1 LNIIYNILQYEGY
14 RNAWDTPSCIANLL
28 SNLTV
33 YTKKPSNKTCCC
45 VSLFVIEGCSRKYD
59 WTYISICKKHVK
71 IYTTIARSDFLGFSI
86 KSRMAEV
93 GLHRLKMA
101 DRSDCRV
108 SLAHRNA
115 KRRYSTRLCRAYT
128 CVRVCV
134 RVCVCMC
141 VCVCVCVRAR
151 ARAHA
156 RTLDSCRV
164 KEASSL
170 LTCDPREHFPCAFL
184 PRVCFF
190 VPRRR
195 RRDVTALHAP
205 RARILN
211 VPYASIKNYW
221 STRCHCACVLR
232 VRARARAGGHCVYSH
247 KPVILNLRTLLDSF
261 MKIVAILV
269 KLARSFNN
277 KLTISFK
284 SLVVRNWLFFDC
296 NLSTFYGLK
305 T

>member
-1 LNIIYNILQYEGY
+1 MNIIYNILQYEGY

-33 YTKKPSNKTCCC
+33 YTKKPSNKTCCY

-71 IYTTIARSDFLGFSI
+71 IYTTIARSDFLRFSI

-134 RVCVCMC
+134 C
-141 VCVCVCVRAR
+141 

-156 RTLDSCRV
+156 W
-164 KEASSL
+164 L
-170 LTCDPREHFPCAFL
+170 LPREGGIISPHLRSAGAFSMRFSSARLFLRPSPSPTRRNCVACAASAYFECPVREYQKL
-184 PRVCFF
+184 LIHSMPLRVCAAC
-190 VPRRR
+190 
-195 RRDVTALHAP
+195 T
-205 RARILN
+205 RARTRR
-211 VPYASIKNYW
+211 W
-221 STRCHCACVLR
+221 SLCVLSQASDSQLKNAPWFFYENR
-232 VRARARAGGHCVYSH
+232 CNPRET
-247 KPVILNLRTLLDSF
+247 RTIF
-261 MKIVAILV
+261 
-269 KLARSFNN
+269 
-277 KLTISFK
+277 
-284 SLVVRNWLFFDC
+284 
-296 NLSTFYGLK
+296 
-305 T
+305 